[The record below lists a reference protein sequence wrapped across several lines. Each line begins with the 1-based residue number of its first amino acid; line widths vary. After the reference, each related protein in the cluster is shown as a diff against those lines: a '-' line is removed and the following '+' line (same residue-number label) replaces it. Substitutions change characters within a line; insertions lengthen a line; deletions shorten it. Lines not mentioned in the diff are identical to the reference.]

1 MLEQFEEARSIRRKT
16 RKEANSPI
24 SDEEKSCCKKT
35 KIEREIDELI
45 TAIDFAHAEAE
56 KYNLKLKELKE
67 KLRKTLYSS
76 ELDLDEKARRVT
88 QIKSQQEN
96 CEFIR
101 KQAISRWAKLTDKK
115 NALEKELR
123 EIKISE

>member
-1 MLEQFEEARSIRRKT
+1 MLEQFEEARSIRRKA
-16 RKEANSPI
+16 RKGANSPI
-24 SDEEKSCCKKT
+24 SDEEKRVDKKAR
-35 KIEREIDELI
+35 IEREIEEII
-45 TAIDFAHAEAE
+45 TAIDFAHTEAE

-67 KLRKTLYSS
+67 KLRKTLYNS
-76 ELDLDEKARRVT
+76 ELDLEEKARRVT